1 MRVKTLPAVFLLV
14 LLSVPGASV
23 AAPGRTSVL
32 SDLRVDE
39 PVNGDV
45 VVFGADLQLGPRAKI
60 SGDAVAIGGDVWV
73 ASGAEVGLHV
83 VAVFGEAATSPG
95 ADVGGR
101 VLSFVSIASLS
112 PGSGSEPRS
121 PRLDF
126 AMRLLTSGG
135 WLLVTTALAFLL
147 PTRMRY
153 GMWMVPVLGFK
164 VVFLGVMV
172 GLTLVAALVAVLG
185 LNPALGFSLATAVM
199 VAFFAGKAIGLT
211 VLGGWAGAVVL
222 RRWIRHPLPITL
234 EVFVGMLVLLAL
246 RFLPV
251 IGGTLWIM
259 VSLTALGT
267 CVAVLALTTDVPQ
280 VDPSHP

>member
-1 MRVKTLPAVFLLV
+1 
-14 LLSVPGASV
+14 
-23 AAPGRTSVL
+23 
-32 SDLRVDE
+32 
-39 PVNGDV
+39 
-45 VVFGADLQLGPRAKI
+45 
-60 SGDAVAIGGDVWV
+60 
-73 ASGAEVGLHV
+73 
-83 VAVFGEAATSPG
+83 
-95 ADVGGR
+95 
-101 VLSFVSIASLS
+101 
-112 PGSGSEPRS
+112 
-121 PRLDF
+121 
-126 AMRLLTSGG
+126 MRLLTSGG

-185 LNPALGFSLATAVM
+185 LNPALGVSLATAVM